1 MAATPLQAQTSGLTL
16 VWPRGAP
23 STTSGRAGPPAGA
36 TGWLGAGT
44 DLGQERVPSRW
55 ACAHSPG
62 WAGLGGLPPLYAPSQ
77 SIPEGRQYHQRTWEM
92 RPCTHVGGG
101 RERQGRAFR
110 PHPPH
115 QTQDGGFS
123 GLNPLSQYAPSHPPG
138 LTDQA
143 SHLTG
148 SLGSAPPAASSFC
161 TPPSLASPGIRERR
175 SAQMH
180 LLQAQPRRAAV
191 LMACCLLVSPSD
203 PTP

>member
-1 MAATPLQAQTSGLTL
+1 MAQ
-16 VWPRGAP
+16 RGA
-23 STTSGRAGPPAGA
+23 
-36 TGWLGAGT
+36 
-44 DLGQERVPSRW
+44 
-55 ACAHSPG
+55 
-62 WAGLGGLPPLYAPSQ
+62 
-77 SIPEGRQYHQRTWEM
+77 QYNL
-92 RPCTHVGGG
+92 
-101 RERQGRAFR
+101 RQGRASSRSHWLAGSWHR
-110 PHPPH
+110 PRAGEGPQQVGLRPLSWLGWAGGPSSPLRPFPEHPRRQTVSPAHLGNETLHSRRGRWGETGEGFQTPPPH

-123 GLNPLSQYAPSHPPG
+123 GLNPLSQHAPSHPPG